1 MTMLT
6 LYAYTWA
13 IGDTETVSYRVFPI
27 EPDEIRLG
35 MIPVAEIEVDISQ
48 PDPVALAAAKKR
60 GVAQF
65 LAAQKITDRGQAA

>member
-1 MTMLT
+1 MPKLT

-35 MIPVAEIEVDISQ
+35 MIPIGQVEVDILD
-48 PDPVALAAAKKR
+48 PDPTALEAAKKR
-60 GVAQF
+60 GLAQYR
-65 LAAQKITDRGQAA
+65 AAQRIKEQEQAA

>member
-1 MTMLT
+1 MKKLT

-35 MIPVAEIEVDISQ
+35 MIPLAEIEVDISL
-48 PDPVALAAAKKR
+48 PDPVALEAAKKR
-60 GVAQF
+60 GVALF
-65 LAAQKITDRGQAA
+65 LAAQKIRELEKAA

>member
-1 MTMLT
+1 MTQLT

-35 MIPVAEIEVDISQ
+35 MIPIGQVEVDILD
-48 PDPVALAAAKKR
+48 PDPTALEAAKKR
-60 GVAQF
+60 GLAQYRAAQRIKEQE
-65 LAAQKITDRGQAA
+65 LAA